1 MRDPQTKLAVHPL
14 VVERWPDFEAL
25 FGPRGACGGCWC
37 MTPRL
42 SSAAFARQKGAG
54 NRDAMHALVVSG
66 AEPGL
71 LAYRRDEPVGWCAVG
86 PRDAF
91 VRFARSR
98 VAKPLDERPA
108 WAIAC
113 LYVAPAHRGAG
124 VAGAL
129 VRAAVA
135 HARTRGA
142 ELLEAWPNDPGARRL
157 VDVFAWSGI
166 ATHFERAGFREVA
179 RRTPT
184 RPYMR
189 CELRSTP
196 RGDRARS

>member
-1 MRDPQTKLAVHPL
+1 VQDTQMPL
-14 VVERWPDFEAL
+14 TVRSLVAERWPDFEAL

-54 NRDAMHALVVSG
+54 NRRAMQALVASG

-71 LAYRRDEPVGWCAVG
+71 LAYHGAVPVGWCALG
-86 PRDAF
+86 PREQF

-98 VAKPLDERPA
+98 VAKPLDARPA

-113 LYVAPAHRGAG
+113 LYVAPGHRGQG
-124 VAGAL
+124 VAEAL

-135 HARTRGA
+135 HARARGA
-142 ELLEAWPNDPGARRL
+142 ALLEAWPNDPGERRL

-166 ATHFERAGFREVA
+166 AAHFERAGFREVA

-189 CELRSTP
+189 CELRPT
-196 RGDRARS
+196 RS